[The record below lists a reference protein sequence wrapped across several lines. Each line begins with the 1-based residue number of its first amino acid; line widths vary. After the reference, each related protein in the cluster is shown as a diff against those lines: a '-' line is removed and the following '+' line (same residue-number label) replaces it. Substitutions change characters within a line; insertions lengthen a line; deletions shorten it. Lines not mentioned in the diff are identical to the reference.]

1 MVSAPQLT
9 RVDRAQRH
17 QRMVAAYRDGLTLPA
32 VAARFGLSYSQTR
45 AVVRL
50 YGATRP
56 RGRPF
61 A

>member
-1 MVSAPQLT
+1 MSAAPQLT

-17 QRMVAAYRDGLTLPA
+17 ERMVADYRGGLTLPA
-32 VAARFGLSYSQTR
+32 VAARYGLSYSQTR

-50 YGATRP
+50 YGATRS

-61 A
+61 G